1 MRTFRTLAV
10 AGLATVFF
18 QANAF
23 AVGTWDLN
31 ATLVGINANGDYI
44 GGEEVRVKKT
54 DTGSSGC
61 AVVKFKP
68 GQGNIPATAAGA
80 AARDRIYAAALAA
93 LMAGSPVSIW
103 VYDTTNCYGVML
115 VVGDGVF

>member
-1 MRTFRTLAV
+1 MRVLISLAV
-10 AGLATVFF
+10 AVFATVFCPM
-18 QANAF
+18 NAF
-23 AVGTWDLN
+23 AVGIWDQN
-31 ATLVGINANGDYI
+31 AMLVGVNANADYV
-44 GGEEVRVKKT
+44 GGEEVSVKKST
-54 DTGSSGC
+54 AGVSGC

-115 VVGDGVF
+115 VVGDSVF